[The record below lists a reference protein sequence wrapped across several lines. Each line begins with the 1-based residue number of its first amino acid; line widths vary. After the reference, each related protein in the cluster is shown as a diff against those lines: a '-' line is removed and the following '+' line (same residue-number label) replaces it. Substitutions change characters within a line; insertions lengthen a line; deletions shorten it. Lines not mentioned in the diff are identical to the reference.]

1 MEYILENVLYLV
13 PALIVVGKIIKEI
26 NGVPNWLI
34 PFALLVLGV
43 VAANSVLGWG
53 IEATVQG
60 VLVAGTAVF
69 GNQAWK
75 QGGEAVNGNRE
86 QNIDYD
92 SEVQG
97 DE

>member
-34 PFALLVLGV
+34 PFALLVLSV
-43 VAANSVLGWG
+43 VATNLILGWG

-60 VLVAGTAVF
+60 VLVAGAAVF

-75 QGGEAVNGNRE
+75 QGGEAVNGSRE

>member
-1 MEYILENVLYLV
+1 MEYIMENVLYLI

-26 NGVPNWLI
+26 PNVPNWVI
-34 PFALLVLGV
+34 PFALLVLGI

-53 IEATVQG
+53 VEATIQG
-60 VLVAGTAVF
+60 ALVAGAAVF

-75 QGGEAVNGNRE
+75 QGTEAIIGKE
-86 QNIDYD
+86 QNADSD

>member
-1 MEYILENVLYLV
+1 MEFIMENVLYLV
-13 PALIVVGKIIKEI
+13 PMLIVLGKIIKEI
-26 NGVPNWLI
+26 PKIPNWLI
-34 PFALLVLGV
+34 PFTLLVLGV
-43 VAANSVLGWG
+43 IAANAILGWSVP
-53 IEATVQG
+53 ATVQG

-75 QGGEAVNGNRE
+75 QGAKAIISKE
-86 QNIDYD
+86 QNVDYD